1 MNFFLRLIIV
11 TSFIFISIPINAQ
24 EKSIDSSNTSF
35 VNNFLLVPILIK
47 SPETM
52 WGLGYASSYFF
63 KVKKGDTITRTSN
76 LESIGLVTLRQ
87 QVVWMLGMNIY
98 SPNEKYIF
106 RMRNSFSKFPDKFWG
121 IGDNTSRHAAE
132 PYSFHQFFT
141 NPQLLRRL
149 YSKIYVGVIW
159 ELQIVYNMEFRENR
173 LFDNT
178 VKVGKSGGIS
188 SGGGLVAAWD
198 TRNNAFSPNKGA
210 FVQLT
215 ILKFS
220 PHTLSDFKFNNTI
233 IDARKYIKIG
243 WRNVL
248 ALQAYGYFSAGNVP
262 FRYLATHGGSDNM
275 RGYYSGRYRDN
286 NQIYIQA
293 EYRFPLFWRLGMVVF
308 AGVGDV
314 SDKVLEYRF
323 NPIKYALGTGLRVAL
338 KPKEKLNLR
347 IDFGIGHQSI
357 ATYVTVTEAF

>member
-1 MNFFLRLIIV
+1 MFVIGFSIIAIFSHAQSV
-11 TSFIFISIPINAQ
+11 VLDSTNASFG
-24 EKSIDSSNTSF
+24 K
-35 VNNFLLVPILIK
+35 NFLLVPIIIK
-47 SPETM
+47 SPETK

-63 KVKKGDTITRTSN
+63 KIKKDDTLTRTSN

-87 QVVWMLGMNIY
+87 QLVLMLGMNIY

-106 RMRNSFSKFPDKFWG
+106 RMRNSFSKFPDKYWG
-121 IGDNTSRHAAE
+121 IGDNTSKHDME
-132 PYSFHQFFT
+132 QYSFHQFFT

-159 ELQIVYNMEFRENR
+159 ELQIVYNMEYKTNR

-178 VKVGKSGGIS
+178 VKAGKNGGIS
-188 SGGGLVAAWD
+188 SGGGLIAAWD

-210 FVQLT
+210 FVQLNV
-215 ILKFS
+215 LKFS
-220 PHTLSDFKFNNTI
+220 AHTLSDFKFSNTI

-314 SDKVLEYRF
+314 SDKVFEYRF
-323 NPIKYALGTGLRVAL
+323 NPLKYALGTGLRIAL

-347 IDFGIGHQSI
+347 IDFGIGHQSR